1 MTDKISG
8 SWPYRKLSAIVLA
21 AAALF
26 LLFHERHISSFDTAN
41 FELMLRHGYSVFD
54 DRPQTRGYPGFYILW
69 KCIMWLTGLPPVTVM
84 LCSTVVFGI
93 LGIILTFVAGKQLF
107 GEHTAWLATI
117 LVITNPLFLFYTRT
131 YAHER

>member
-1 MTDKISG
+1 MTDKISM

-26 LLFHERHISSFDTAN
+26 LLFHERHISSLDTAN
-41 FELMLRHGYSVFD
+41 FALMLRHGYSVFD
-54 DRPQTRGYPGFYILW
+54 DRPQTPGYPGFYILW
-69 KCIMWLTGLPPVTVM
+69 KCIMWLTGLPPLTVM
-84 LCSTVVFGI
+84 LCSSVGFGM

-107 GEHTAWLATI
+107 GERTAWLATI

-131 YAHER
+131 YALKR